1 VVETLIIYMILCRS
15 CCSEKNVHVVCPTS
29 QGSESKKRSKMEID
43 RSIKEAFQSIEDA
56 GEAIDTLI
64 FVYSGHHDDSGFELL
79 GNDQDV
85 WSDLDLCRQI
95 EELHNVKRVIAF
107 LDCCYPKKLA
117 VDCGLRLTKKVV
129 QFCSSDTE
137 YQTFGTA
144 FTTFLIQAFTRKA
157 KDIRC
162 LNVEET
168 HADKECVSCKEFNSD
183 IITFEKLA
191 IYLERH
197 MRKYWE
203 GKMYQLNPSSS
214 FHDSAWVIAFNM
226 RFDANVLFKIN
237 GKESSIKKDI
247 TQINTIEELKK
258 DFIMELFER
267 KYVNVYV

>member
-1 VVETLIIYMILCRS
+1 
-15 CCSEKNVHVVCPTS
+15 
-29 QGSESKKRSKMEID
+29 MEID
-43 RSIKEAFQSIEDA
+43 KSIKEAFQSIKDA
-56 GEAIDTLI
+56 REAIDTLI
-64 FVYSGHHDDSGFELL
+64 FVYSGHHGDSGFQLL

-85 WSDLDLCRQI
+85 WSDHDLCRQI

-117 VDCGLRLTKKVV
+117 VDYGLTTEVV
-129 QFCSSDTE
+129 QFCSSKKE

-144 FTTFLIQAFTRKA
+144 FTKFLIQAFTRKA

-162 LNVEET
+162 LNVGET
-168 HADKECVSCKEFNSD
+168 HAEKECVSCKEFYSD

-214 FHDSAWVIAFNM
+214 FHDSAWVIGFNM

-247 TQINTIEELKK
+247 TQVNTIEELKK
-258 DFIMELFER
+258 DFLKELFEG
-267 KYVNVYV
+267 KYVPVYG